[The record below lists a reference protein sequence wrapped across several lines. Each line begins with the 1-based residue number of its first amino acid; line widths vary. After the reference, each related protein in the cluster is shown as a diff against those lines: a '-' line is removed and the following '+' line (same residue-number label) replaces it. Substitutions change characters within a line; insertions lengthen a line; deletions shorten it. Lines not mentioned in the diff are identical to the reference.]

1 MSLEEV
7 VIVVV
12 IPCAEILDI
21 PVNPIAALI
30 PASIPIGG
38 YIILLCKLLFHG
50 DNSVL
55 IKNLSMT
62 TYLFLVIETKDIVC
76 EKYYFAIDRICI
88 YCLFIYIITATDQF

>member
-12 IPCAEILDI
+12 IPCTEILDI
-21 PVNPIAALI
+21 TVNRIAAMI

-50 DNSVL
+50 DHYIL
-55 IKNLSMT
+55 LKWLGI
-62 TYLFLVIETKDIVC
+62 YL
-76 EKYYFAIDRICI
+76 
-88 YCLFIYIITATDQF
+88 

>member
-7 VIVVV
+7 VVVVV

-21 PVNPIAALI
+21 PVNRIAAMI

-50 DNSVL
+50 DNYIL
-55 IKNLSMT
+55 IKWLG
-62 TYLFLVIETKDIVC
+62 
-76 EKYYFAIDRICI
+76 I
-88 YCLFIYIITATDQF
+88 YP